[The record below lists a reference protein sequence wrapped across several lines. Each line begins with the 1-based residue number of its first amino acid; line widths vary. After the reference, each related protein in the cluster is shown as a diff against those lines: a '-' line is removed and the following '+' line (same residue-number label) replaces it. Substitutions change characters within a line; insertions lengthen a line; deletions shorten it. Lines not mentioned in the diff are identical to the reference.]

1 MKNTRFA
8 GECNTKNKMLM
19 KHLFLK
25 TLLWGAVLPVCL
37 FSCSSDDP
45 PGPQPLP
52 EPTLNPSDSLALTEL
67 YKAYDGDNWDVT
79 WDLTDYR
86 TWGGVSA
93 VYDSAH
99 NEYRVFKVILNQTST
114 PVPQG
119 YISEAIGD
127 IPYLMDFRVGGRGLR
142 GSIPE
147 GLFKLPYVQLV
158 RIAGT
163 SISGEIPGFVFQ
175 APSLYW
181 LDLDGNE
188 LYGEIPDEITEWDN
202 PEGHCSLRQNH
213 LSGKVPSGIKIKELW
228 LRSNDFTEFPFEY
241 CFSDYPVISMPENHF
256 GGAIPDEVL
265 ADPEAMRR
273 LWSWSAS
280 DDFTNLPDWWL
291 NGERP
296 PKQPEEEEGSGQA
309 VQTSQTAMPPLRTRM
324 ELRTDIQLPGR

>member
-1 MKNTRFA
+1 M
-8 GECNTKNKMLM
+8 
-19 KHLFLK
+19 
-25 TLLWGAVLPVCL
+25 
-37 FSCSSDDP
+37 
-45 PGPQPLP
+45 
-52 EPTLNPSDSLALTEL
+52 
-67 YKAYDGDNWDVT
+67 
-79 WDLTDYR
+79 
-86 TWGGVSA
+86 
-93 VYDSAH
+93 
-99 NEYRVFKVILNQTST
+99 
-114 PVPQG
+114 
-119 YISEAIGD
+119 
-127 IPYLMDFRVGGRGLR
+127 
-142 GSIPE
+142 
-147 GLFKLPYVQLV
+147 
-158 RIAGT
+158 
-163 SISGEIPGFVFQ
+163 FQ

-309 VQTSQTAMPPLRTRM
+309 VKASQTAMPLRTRM